1 MEPIKINLASF
12 EYVDKRQTTMMI
24 ILLGIIMLLISVY
37 NVRLYAKGRH
47 EKVKYEKEIALSNK
61 KWQDKRQYQREKI
74 EIGEEEKKVL
84 KRNADFTN
92 RLIASDI
99 FPWNQFLSM
108 LERKVPNEL
117 ALSKIA
123 PTDNYNKLIIAG
135 YAGSTRKVTFFMKRL
150 KDWNVI
156 QHSTLLKLHVEQDG
170 SQADVRGIVPKIE
183 FEIESTLRTEKLFS
197 ETGLGRIGEI
207 FVQR

>member
-1 MEPIKINLASF
+1 MEPIKVNLASF
-12 EYVDKRQTTMMI
+12 EYVEKRQTYLMV
-24 ILLGIIMLLISVY
+24 GIIAIAVLIISVY
-37 NVRLYAKGRH
+37 NIRLYAKCRR
-47 EKVKYEKEIALSNK
+47 EISNYEKEISLSNK
-61 KWQDKRQYQREKI
+61 KWQNSHQLQHEQI

-84 KRNADFTN
+84 KNNADFAN

-99 FPWNQFLSM
+99 FPWNQFLNM

-117 ALSKIA
+117 TLSKIA
-123 PTDNYNKLIIAG
+123 PTDNYSKLIISG

-156 QHSTLLKLHVEQDG
+156 QHSTLLKLHVEQNG
-170 SQADVRGIVPKIE
+170 SLPKTQGIAPKIE
-183 FEIESTLRTEKLFS
+183 FEIESTLRTDKLFN
-197 ETGLGRIGEI
+197 ETGLGRVGEI

>member
-1 MEPIKINLASF
+1 MEPININLASV
-12 EYVDKRQTTMMI
+12 EYVDKRQTIVMI
-24 ILLGIIMLLISVY
+24 IIMAIIVLVISTY
-37 NVRLYAKGRH
+37 NVHLFAKGRH
-47 EKVKYEKEIALSNK
+47 EKAKYEKEISLSNK
-61 KWQDKRQYQREKI
+61 KWQDKRQFQREKI

-84 KRNADFTN
+84 ISHANFTN

-99 FPWNQFLSM
+99 FPWNQFLNM

-123 PTDNYNKLIIAG
+123 PTDNYSRLIISG

-170 SQADVRGIVPKIE
+170 SQDDVRGVVPKIE
-183 FEIESTLRTEKLFS
+183 FEIESTLRTDKLFS
-197 ETGLGRIGEI
+197 DTGLGRIGEI